1 LHCSYN
7 AGYFLLLGWR
17 RLRTNTL
24 KIENE
29 TQSVRTPSLALEK

>member
-17 RLRTNTL
+17 QLRSNTF
-24 KIENE
+24 K
-29 TQSVRTPSLALEK
+29 V

>member
-17 RLRTNTL
+17 PLLTYIHKVLN
-24 KIENE
+24 K
-29 TQSVRTPSLALEK
+29 TQSGRAFTP